1 MESKTVKEVTAVE
14 NNLLSSHDLE
24 KKKKMKQSI
33 CSLAWEI
40 LNKLYLTAVFK

>member
-24 KKKKMKQSI
+24 KKKMKQSI